1 MITFVILNN
10 ADVFFDISKGILSI
24 MIYARLLT
32 YFYVFPSDPYYYDF
46 FILLVRNKILLI
58 ETNSSFKESS
68 GFYTGT
74 IKLLYAKN
82 LFRTYFI

>member
-46 FILLVRNKILLI
+46 FILLVRNK
-58 ETNSSFKESS
+58 
-68 GFYTGT
+68 Y
-74 IKLLYAKN
+74 Y
-82 LFRTYFI
+82 